1 MEHTIEI
8 HWPDGSQQSLSRL
21 WLRDNCRCPEC
32 RIAQTEEKQFQL
44 ASLEDSDYE
53 ATILADDKAL
63 HITWANGH
71 QSQFEREFIDR
82 GHQIPKIDWKPWEQD
97 FEPKR
102 FDFNAFLNDDQTA
115 SGAIESFLVDGV
127 LILTNSPTE
136 PNTLEQLAP
145 RLGPIREVLF
155 ERIHNVKV
163 DPKGYNVAHTSLGL
177 PPHND
182 FASYTWPP
190 SVQALHMLVNEST
203 GGHSTVLDGWG
214 LLEDFRAAEPTAFEV
229 LCRVEVPF
237 REFDADNETFTCAPM
252 IQLDSQGMLKVFRY
266 SNQLMQTLDPTAR
279 DTIEF
284 YNAYYKL
291 SKRVLN
297 SNFQRSF
304 RLDGGQILIV
314 ASHRILHG
322 RKEITSAG
330 ARHLQD
336 AYFEHDNVRNM
347 LSVLER
353 RHA

>member
-1 MEHTIEI
+1 
-8 HWPDGSQQSLSRL
+8 
-21 WLRDNCRCPEC
+21 
-32 RIAQTEEKQFQL
+32 
-44 ASLEDSDYE
+44 
-53 ATILADDKAL
+53 
-63 HITWANGH
+63 
-71 QSQFEREFIDR
+71 
-82 GHQIPKIDWKPWEQD
+82 
-97 FEPKR
+97 
-102 FDFNAFLNDDQTA
+102 
-115 SGAIESFLVDGV
+115 
-127 LILTNSPTE
+127 
-136 PNTLEQLAP
+136 
-145 RLGPIREVLF
+145 
-155 ERIHNVKV
+155 
-163 DPKGYNVAHTSLGL
+163 
-177 PPHND
+177 
-182 FASYTWPP
+182 
-190 SVQALHMLVNEST
+190 
-203 GGHSTVLDGWG
+203 
-214 LLEDFRAAEPTAFEV
+214 
-229 LCRVEVPF
+229 
-237 REFDADNETFTCAPM
+237 M
-252 IQLDSQGMLKVFRY
+252 IQLDSRGALKVFRY